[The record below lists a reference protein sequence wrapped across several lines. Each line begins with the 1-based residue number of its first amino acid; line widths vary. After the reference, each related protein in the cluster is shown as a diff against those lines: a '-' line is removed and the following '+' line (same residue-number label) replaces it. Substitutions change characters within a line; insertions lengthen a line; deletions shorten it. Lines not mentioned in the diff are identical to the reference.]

1 MLPLIL
7 PVHPSTSTG
16 SGTALAS
23 TTATAAA
30 TGTTGSGGEDVGSTF
45 TLLRK
50 DTLDFDRSE
59 NRALSY
65 KKNVN
70 KATLKFVN
78 VIDSIFVDQ

>member
-1 MLPLIL
+1 MLRSIL
-7 PVHPSTSTG
+7 PVNPSTSTG
-16 SGTALAS
+16 SGTAPAS

-45 TLLRK
+45 TLLLK

-59 NRALSY
+59 NRPLSY

-70 KATLKFVN
+70 KAPLKFGN

>member
-1 MLPLIL
+1 MLPSIL
-7 PVHPSTSTG
+7 PVNPSTSTG

-50 DTLDFDRSE
+50 DTLDFDRSQ
-59 NRALSY
+59 NRPLSY
-65 KKNVN
+65 KNSVN
-70 KATLKFVN
+70 EATLKFGNVN
-78 VIDSIFVDQ
+78 DSIFVDQ